1 MKKTNKERRPDVAQ
15 YGSAEWHRALTG
27 VGYRCVAHL
36 AQPDKHKYEVIGMM
50 AVINATPI
58 VSQILG
64 AEGSRRN
71 GVRHIAATIAY
82 DGTSIGETMS
92 LAICANMARVSFFL
106 SVLVIVKIVF
116 SVAQLGIRGVRGILP
131 RFGGLC
137 HILKPEVF
145 QSVPDL

>member
-1 MKKTNKERRPDVAQ
+1 MN
-15 YGSAEWHRALTG
+15 
-27 VGYRCVAHL
+27 
-36 AQPDKHKYEVIGMM
+36 VIGMM

-58 VSQILG
+58 VAQILG